1 MIVVYSKA
9 LEKKIEKMTDKVAI
23 KRLLVLIKL
32 LKEAKSLREIPD
44 VLPIKGAPGL
54 YRITTG
60 DYDYRLIIEPVK
72 HEVIVILLID
82 YRKRNE
88 KTYKGLN

>member
-1 MIVVYSKA
+1 MIVEYSKA

-32 LKEAKSLREIPD
+32 LKEAKNLKEIPD
-44 VLPIKGAPGL
+44 VLPIKGVPGL
-54 YRITTG
+54 YRIATG
-60 DYDYRLIIEPVK
+60 DYRLIIEPVK
-72 HEVIVILLID
+72 TEVIVILLID

-88 KTYKGLN
+88 KTYKRLN